1 MKAATCATAK
11 IETDERADPD
21 VSTTEAEVLFESELA
36 RVIDW
41 RRRELQRAGYDDE
54 AAREI
59 AERLEIDLHRAID
72 LLKSGCPHETAVRI
86 LL

>member
-1 MKAATCATAK
+1 M
-11 IETDERADPD
+11 
-21 VSTTEAEVLFESELA
+21 STTEAEVVYDSELG

-41 RRRELQRAGYDDE
+41 RAKELRRAGYDEDV
-54 AAREI
+54 ARQI

-72 LLKSGCPHETAVRI
+72 LLKSGCPQETAARI

>member
-1 MKAATCATAK
+1 M
-11 IETDERADPD
+11 
-21 VSTTEAEVLFESELA
+21 STTEAEVLYDSELA

-41 RRRELQRAGYDDE
+41 RAKELRRAGYDE
-54 AAREI
+54 EVARQI

-72 LLKSGCPHETAVRI
+72 LLKSGCPQDTAARI

>member
-1 MKAATCATAK
+1 M
-11 IETDERADPD
+11 
-21 VSTTEAEVLFESELA
+21 STTEAEVLHDSELA

-41 RRRELQRAGYDDE
+41 RAKELRRAGYDE
-54 AAREI
+54 GTARQI

-72 LLKSGCPHETAVRI
+72 LLKSGCPQDTAARI

>member
-1 MKAATCATAK
+1 M
-11 IETDERADPD
+11 
-21 VSTTEAEVLFESELA
+21 STTEAEVLYDSELA

-41 RRRELQRAGYDDE
+41 RAKELRRAGYDE
-54 AAREI
+54 EIARQI

-72 LLKSGCPHETAVRI
+72 LLKSGCPQETAARI

>member
-1 MKAATCATAK
+1 M
-11 IETDERADPD
+11 
-21 VSTTEAEVLFESELA
+21 STTEAEVLYDSELA

-41 RRRELQRAGYDDE
+41 RAKELRRAGYGE
-54 AAREI
+54 EVARQI

-72 LLKSGCPHETAVRI
+72 LLKSGCPQDTAARI